1 MVKSVWILANAATVS
16 NANDASIVSVIT
28 VKNADHVAGDVA
40 VGATGDLHGKWLLAW
55 INTARAQR
63 HFQEDIHAFAGDAV
77 HLVIDSG
84 AGLGTHERIGH
95 GVLTRTGTRDDPLNV
110 IRGDVLIWPQVNQF
124 TTAEAI
130 HYLLAHR
137 RIVSNEIKQTVHKA
151 LHAAGD
157 V

>member
-1 MVKSVWILANAATVS
+1 M
-16 NANDASIVSVIT
+16 
-28 VKNADHVAGDVA
+28 
-40 VGATGDLHGKWLLAW
+40 
-55 INTARAQR
+55 
-63 HFQEDIHAFAGDAV
+63 
-77 HLVIDSG
+77 IDSG

-95 GVLTRTGTRDDPLNV
+95 GVLTCASTGDDPLNV

-130 HYLLAHR
+130 DYLLAHR